1 MPKRSNLNMFSFLA
15 ALQFTIAIM
24 VILKV
29 CELTSVPETPGE
41 AMGYTSARHC
51 VNLKAIFCIALFA
64 ILTNLVLTQ
73 NLYTSL
79 LDDTRNALMSYSSG
93 SSSLLTVKPAS
104 THYIPRPA
112 RPVSKS
118 RFTGGWGSRLYVSL
132 VFSLADSH
140 FRCAFVDCPY
150 LRGFQTLKTCHMRLV
165 ISRLTN
171 NQ

>member
-1 MPKRSNLNMFSFLA
+1 
-15 ALQFTIAIM
+15 
-24 VILKV
+24 
-29 CELTSVPETPGE
+29 
-41 AMGYTSARHC
+41 MGYTSARHC

-93 SSSLLTVKPAS
+93 SSSLPAAKPSLTHITAVS
-104 THYIPRPA
+104 T
-112 RPVSKS
+112 S
-118 RFTGGWGSRLYVSL
+118 RFKGGWGSRLSVSL

-165 ISRLTN
+165 ISCLYVIKLHYMTVVETARL
-171 NQ
+171 Q